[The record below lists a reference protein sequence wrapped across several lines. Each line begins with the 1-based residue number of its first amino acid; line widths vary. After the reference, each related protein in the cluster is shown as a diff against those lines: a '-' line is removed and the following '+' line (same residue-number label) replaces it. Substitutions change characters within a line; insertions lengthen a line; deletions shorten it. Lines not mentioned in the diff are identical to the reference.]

1 MSMLVLNKVSS
12 IIYKPTH
19 PGCFF
24 FQATLPRGDTEMFLE
39 AMEFPT
45 VKYMGCFMGPPING
59 RTFSWLTGVIFASI
73 RWNYNPI

>member
-1 MSMLVLNKVSS
+1 MITPRKTRRLDALEDWFSCLSMGIMGVHVSFDKVSS

-45 VKYMGCFMGPPING
+45 VK
-59 RTFSWLTGVIFASI
+59 
-73 RWNYNPI
+73 